1 VIPASPC
8 CATTPRSTKDWVTS
22 PKHFWRVLPKSLP
35 LPSKRA
41 GEAIRWF
48 ASKLKPQVDYD
59 LADQILGIT
68 LGTSEKPETKGLA
81 LLTDVLNIID
91 RMAAAA
97 GRRGAVILDEFQQII
112 EEGGATAER
121 QIRGTVQTS
130 TVIFSVRASCE
141 VFTFPA
147 AAAGVEHV
155 NITARRATAGV
166 CNSACPFCIANTI
179 PPKLSCGSNVRLNSS
194 EPLLL
199 F

>member
-130 TVIFSVRASCE
+130 TVIFSVRASCLHISRCCCRSR
-141 VFTFPA
+141 TRQ
-147 AAAGVEHV
+147 HHCKKSYC
-155 NITARRATAGV
+155 RRMQQR
-166 CNSACPFCIANTI
+166 
-179 PPKLSCGSNVRLNSS
+179 LSFLYCKHDSS
-194 EPLLL
+194 KALVWI
-199 F
+199 